1 MNTPLDNSITAA
13 AAAEATYAADVT
25 NVQTIQTAIETATA
39 PLAPAQAQ
47 LSTDAVAFN
56 KALDDLAAAA
66 TAAKV
71 TVAETPAP
79 PAA

>member
-1 MNTPLDNSITAA
+1 MNTPLDLAISAA
-13 AAAEATYAADVT
+13 AGAEGTYSADLQ
-25 NVQTIQTAIETATA
+25 NVSNIQTAIETATA